1 LGSQTCIPL
10 LGESAKKKT
19 LDDLKWSKLLQIF
32 KNSKLQNL
40 PITESFK

>member
-1 LGSQTCIPL
+1 LHPTAWWICQ
-10 LGESAKKKT
+10 KKKT